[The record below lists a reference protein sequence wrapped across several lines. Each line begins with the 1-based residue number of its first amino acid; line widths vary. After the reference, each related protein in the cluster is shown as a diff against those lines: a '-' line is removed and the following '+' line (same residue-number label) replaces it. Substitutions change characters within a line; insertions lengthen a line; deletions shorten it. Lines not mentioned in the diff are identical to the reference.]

1 MVTIYIYMGIDNN
14 IKSNWRLIMWNSDK
28 EEHRTMIPVGGQYDF
43 ATYASLIKHDDSW
56 FICEAKY
63 YEKMSKV

>member
-1 MVTIYIYMGIDNN
+1 
-14 IKSNWRLIMWNSDK
+14 MWNSDK